1 MKQSQNQNV
10 FSTFFTV
17 TKSIFYSR
25 LGLFTVRVT
34 TDLPSLLFIL
44 SLKKLFIRTIYN
56 ILRILG
62 VFYKDRV
69 WVCSFP
75 GQTNMSETTESV
87 ISSRE
92 NRKTLLDRHKISNL
106 TEASITKRFDWNFEV
121 DYFSISHVELDAR
134 MFEKWMASF
143 SRTGPTSQ
151 RCPKFPEHF
160 HLRKAFHLYLD
171 QDFRK
176 VLHNGNRFETRVF
189 SQRCGVLWMVGWV
202 GSVPNCWARGG
213 GFETWIDCQPE
224 SKKTARLQNTRPTKY
239 LT

>member
-25 LGLFTVRVT
+25 LALFTVRVT

-143 SRTGPTSQ
+143 SRTEPTSQ
-151 RCPKFPEHF
+151 RCP
-160 HLRKAFHLYLD
+160 
-171 QDFRK
+171 
-176 VLHNGNRFETRVF
+176 TSVF
-189 SQRCGVLWMVGWV
+189 
-202 GSVPNCWARGG
+202 
-213 GFETWIDCQPE
+213 
-224 SKKTARLQNTRPTKY
+224 QNISTFAKRSIY
-239 LT
+239 V